1 MLFLF
6 YRYFD
11 IVLKDSTLK
20 LTMLKLCPSA
30 NATSC
35 FRTLYVI
42 QTGDDLKSLAI
53 KPLANSGNLPTRA
66 NQGNSPTSME

>member
-20 LTMLKLCPSA
+20 LAVLKLCPA

-35 FRTLYVI
+35 FRTLDVI

-53 KPLANSGNLPTRA
+53 KPLANSGNLQTRA
-66 NQGNSPTSME
+66 NEGNSPTSME